1 MPRRKN
7 IPIKVINL
15 GSSKA
20 NKLDFSRKELYK
32 RMSPQMGKKAIE
44 IPVYLVNPQQM
55 DLIYPKERRRCLN
68 PEGLKQWAKRWNE
81 KIEEIE
87 RLLEYDEVEL
97 KEEQL
102 DRLADMSDIKEV
114 GYTDCGSSI
123 AIGLYLNNSLSENS
137 NEKLDFDKPSIFICP
152 ERVIDWAK
160 RNNLGV
166 NLVLDKVYYH
176 ELAHAMID
184 NNRFPYNE
192 PWVRIIEESLA
203 NWIAFKCF
211 SGTGEAI
218 FIQKLI
224 QQQPLEYQGYTHI
237 ADAFIRFAR
246 TFWWLNRWRRW
257 YWWELIEMIEEMIER
272 IKRIIRKCNVDEFFS
287 YTIYLRWSYRNRLID
302 YPRHKNY
309 IDWKIYSK
317 FLISS
322 VC

>member
-20 NKLDFSRKELYK
+20 NKLDFSRKELYN

-68 PEGLKQWAKRWNE
+68 PERLKQWAKRWSE
-81 KIEEIE
+81 KIEELKEIE
-87 RLLEYDEVEL
+87 
-97 KEEQL
+97 EEQL
-102 DRLADMSDIKEV
+102 DRLADMSDINEV

-123 AIGLYLNNSLSENS
+123 AIGLYLNNYLSESLVEKLLNNSEIES
-137 NEKLDFDKPSIFICP
+137 NEKLNFDKPSIFICP

-160 RNNLGV
+160 RNNLRV

-176 ELAHAMID
+176 ELAHAMMD
-184 NNRFPYNE
+184 NNRFTYNE

-237 ADAFIRFAR
+237 ADAFIRLTR
-246 TFWWLNRWRRW
+246 WPRRHEWIWIEWYFWRW
-257 YWWELIEMIEEMIER
+257 YLKWLGS
-272 IKRIIRKCNVDEFFS
+272 KYVVDEFIS
-287 YTIYLRWSYRNRLID
+287 YNIYLRWSDGYRLID